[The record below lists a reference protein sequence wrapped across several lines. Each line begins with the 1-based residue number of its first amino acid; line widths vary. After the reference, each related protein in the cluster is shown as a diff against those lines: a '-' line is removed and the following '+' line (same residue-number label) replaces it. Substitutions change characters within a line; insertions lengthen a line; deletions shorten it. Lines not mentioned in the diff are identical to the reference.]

1 MYNRWN
7 VGTPEGGNQGN
18 PSNKWNLGAG
28 RSKILPYETFFSKK
42 QYLVWKNKSRHFQTE
57 NTKSTPEA
65 FDLLFVAPSA
75 GYTNGKEQQNE

>member
-1 MYNRWN
+1 MEPPKEATKATHLTS
-7 VGTPEGGNQGN
+7 GTLVQGG
-18 PSNKWNLGAG
+18 PRYYLMKH
-28 RSKILPYETFFSKK
+28 FFKKK